1 MIKILHLIQNL
12 TKQRARTYVYDVFI
26 VEAQAE
32 VEAVKISFAVVLK
45 TAEAVFP
52 QPAKTSATLIE
63 E

>member
-1 MIKILHLIQNL
+1 MIKIIQNL
-12 TKQRARTYVYDVFI
+12 TNQHARTYVYDVLL

-32 VEAVKISFAVVLK
+32 VEAVKISFAVGLK
-45 TAEAVFP
+45 TAKAAFP